1 MPECLALRI
10 IYDHERLRKFI
21 DELHAIVNRIELRQI
36 QKIVIDAEY
45 KIDDFKFTVFG
56 VRPKSWTNDFH

>member
-10 IYDHERLRKFI
+10 IYEHERFRKFI
-21 DELHAIVNRIELRQI
+21 ADLQAIVNRIELRQI

-45 KIDDFKFTVFG
+45 KRDAFKFMVFG
-56 VRPKSWTNDFH
+56 VRPKSGPNDFT